1 MCTYPHIPACFT
13 HVHMASMGSCSFQLS
28 RLLCPWDSPCKN
40 TGVSCHALF
49 WGIFPTQGSNRHLLC
64 LLHWQLGSLSL
75 EPPGKPLFII
85 KSVYCEWTSLV
96 AQKVKRLPTMCKTRV
111 QSLDWEDLLQKE
123 MATHPSVLAWKIPWT
138 EEPGYNLQTTVHGV
152 AKSRTRLSDFTF
164 TFTYCEWRTVIK
176 TILLVHWL
184 SSWTMQKNDPSF
196 PNFLLNSVLRGSH
209 KDFGTRVTGIP
220 KVQWIVLFRPLI

>member
-1 MCTYPHIPACFT
+1 MCTYPCIPACFT

-85 KSVYCEWTSLV
+85 NKCLLWMNFPGGSDGKASAYNAEDPGSIPGLGRSPAEGNGNPPQCSCLENPMDWGAWLQSTDYSPWGCKEWDTAEQLHFHLQWMKDCYKNYSPGSLTFLMNS
-96 AQKVKRLPTMCKTRV
+96 AKEWHFFSKFPT
-111 QSLDWEDLLQKE
+111 QFSAE
-123 MATHPSVLAWKIPWT
+123 
-138 EEPGYNLQTTVHGV
+138 
-152 AKSRTRLSDFTF
+152 
-164 TFTYCEWRTVIK
+164 
-176 TILLVHWL
+176 
-184 SSWTMQKNDPSF
+184 
-196 PNFLLNSVLRGSH
+196 
-209 KDFGTRVTGIP
+209 RVT
-220 KVQWIVLFRPLI
+220 